1 MALSEQDI
9 RKITLQA
16 ITDLGENATPD
27 RVKEVVSK
35 VVNSNALYSNTT
47 TNTEIKTDGKVI
59 LTSFGMNHPGIIA
72 GVTQALSKA
81 NVDITDLSQKL
92 MGEFYTMII
101 ILDISS
107 SPKDLADLQNDLN
120 QVAEELKIKIYLQ
133 HEDLF
138 RYMHRV

>member
-1 MALSEQDI
+1 VAVNEEEI

-16 ITDLGENATPD
+16 IKELGSKASPELVKELVEKRIGENKILTQSVED
-27 RVKEVVSK
+27 DKS
-35 VVNSNALYSNTT
+35 T
-47 TNTEIKTDGKVI
+47 GKVI

-72 GVTQALSKA
+72 GVTKVLSEA
-81 NVDITDLSQKL
+81 NCDITDLSQKM

-101 ILDISS
+101 ILDISN
-107 SPKDLADLQNDLN
+107 SPKNLSELQSDLN
-120 QVAEELKIKIYLQ
+120 EVAEKLKIKIYLQ

>member
-1 MALSEQDI
+1 MALSESDI

-16 ITDLGENATPD
+16 IADLGEKATPD

-35 VVNSNALYSNTT
+35 VVNNTQT
-47 TNTEIKTDGKVI
+47 PNLTDDSKSEGKVI
-59 LTSFGMNHPGIIA
+59 LTSFGMNHPGIVA

-81 NVDITDLSQKL
+81 NVDIMDLSQKL

-101 ILDISS
+101 ILDISN
-107 SPKDLADLQNDLN
+107 SPKDLADIQNDLN
-120 QVAEELKIKIYLQ
+120 IIAEELKIKIYLQ